1 MKDLIRK
8 YKRIFTTFAF
18 IILGYLAITL
28 YVTLKYN
35 FTQVVR
41 VVVQDTLGYNIDF
54 TSVEF
59 SFTNLRVNNVE
70 MKDASDNLVVKAPS
84 VYIRYNLTDAIKG
97 YFISEISVENPE
109 VYLTLYDYYHTNI
122 TDALGID
129 LDSEE
134 SSTYSP
140 LKAVRVNN
148 GRLHYRDISYTNEI
162 YKEVINLNGGL
173 TLYNANVDLE
183 FTGYSKEYADEK
195 LTFKLDTSGE
205 ETEFSIIGS
214 NLRVTDD
221 LLQYSFDDEGMIE
234 YLGGIADLNLT
245 VRGSNLYGYAYVKEA
260 SLLYEELLA
269 PANNIELEAFFNRDR
284 IELFAHGKV
293 LDNTIEFNLNKE
305 GNKLALDFKGKNLNS
320 IDILDNL
327 KSLEVSGVEGIIN
340 YAEATLTFDDI
351 SEEVPNMLMKAYFRS
366 NKLTY
371 NKSSIEEFKGEL
383 NYNLKEDRF
392 YIRDA
397 RLIGNFMEVSALP
410 ISTKLTLNGY
420 FDKNDVNIDYTLSN
434 KESFFGSEELKG
446 NLNYNFSKEE
456 LLVKNDSKDVDLNV
470 YINFQS
476 GLLELKGAL
485 KERININ
492 TSYEVSSSLDS
503 QVDISYNYK
512 TRELFRG
519 KGKLDLEN
527 GNVFDE
533 LALTIDND
541 EKNLIVKE
549 FYIKKGESFVDV
561 EGEINLEKLR
571 YKGEVKDFSL
581 NSKNYEG
588 NEVIPDF
595 SINGSFDFEGEKE
608 DVEVN
613 YSIKV
618 PYFDYYLKL
627 EEINLDGKISYINN
641 ELEGTMEGYTD
652 LFDYDPISFRDL
664 YLNLTFSKDQIKI
677 KHLKNRYVYINGEYS
692 IKENNL
698 DLNYLLEDYN
708 LDKINLPIEVLKGHL
723 GELSGKV
730 EGNLENPYLSVNL
743 EKSNLNINETEEA
756 FVGGHIDF
764 EGYKL
769 FLKEFVFKNN
779 KISGEIDFNK
789 KTLDLKVNLLE
800 SDLNKYYGD
809 ANIKYRVIGQLNLWG
824 DFDNIKAVSSV
835 NIDNIYYRGEKIP
848 DFFAK
853 FSYGGGSIYNFL
865 ESGKVSLTGL
875 SLLGEDDRSILDAV
889 GYFDISTREF
899 FFTLDNQRVNA
910 ESLQYLFEGI
920 KLNGYVNLNFEIKGI
935 AGESLDYSFDINS
948 KGLSYNDIVIDSIEG
963 KVYGDTQKVHI
974 DYINMEYDDNKLVS
988 QGNFNLESL
997 EYYFTMNA
1005 DDLNLEVL
1013 NLFLIGRVEGIK
1025 GIADID
1031 FLLSNEKTEGTIEVR
1046 NTEFSL
1052 LNNEITFLDINSK
1065 VRFNQN
1071 GMRIEEFGGKV
1082 NEGALDIDG
1091 YFNIPEI
1098 SQEILADRSLLLS
1111 DYEFKI
1117 KLDKMKYNYEKLI
1130 LLTLSSDLTMK
1141 NNILTGDIIVNNGT
1155 VFKIPEGKKEEE
1167 VLLKND
1173 EKDPSLFDTFYAK
1186 LNINTEE
1193 GILFNAD
1200 NIPLVDDIELNIEG
1214 GGILEYKE
1222 GEIYFTG
1229 RLITEKGVLT
1239 FNDNFFEVSSGIIVF
1254 DDASEAFPNVNPSI
1268 ALSSKTEIS
1277 NEEIYINI
1285 SGYYD
1290 SLQLNLSSSSGL
1302 NEEDITALLIFK
1314 KTLDETSANQVV
1326 KDILDR
1332 QLSDQIFSPISKEIE
1347 KMLNVSKVKI
1357 SSKLISAEDDEIKV
1371 TNDIILGAE
1380 IEIQDPLYEDIIYWN
1395 IKTKF
1400 SEQESG
1406 EVESYDL
1413 WLDYRINKTFSWR
1426 LGADLSERR
1435 QENKDKTNIY
1445 LGIDFKFDRE
1455 SIFELW
1461 EKY

>member
-8 YKRIFTTFAF
+8 YKRIFTAFAF
-18 IILGYLAITL
+18 IILGYLGITL
-28 YVTLKYN
+28 YITLKYN

-59 SFTNLRVNNVE
+59 SFANLRVNNVE

-84 VYIRYNLTDAIKG
+84 VYIKYNLADAVRG
-97 YFISEISVENPE
+97 YFISEIYVDRPE
-109 VYLTLYDYYHTNI
+109 VHLTIYDYYHTNI

-129 LDSEE
+129 LDSES

-140 LKAVRVNN
+140 LKAVRVNK
-148 GRLHYRDISYTNEI
+148 GKLYYKDISYTNEI
-162 YKEVINLNGGL
+162 YKEVIDMNGGL
-173 TLYNANVDLE
+173 TLYNANVDLS
-183 FTGYSKEYADEK
+183 FSGVSKNYSDEK

-221 LLQYSFDDEGMIE
+221 LLQYSFDDQGMIE
-234 YLGGIADLNLT
+234 YLGGIADLDLT
-245 VRGSNLYGYAYVKEA
+245 VRGSNLYGYAYVKDA
-260 SLLYEELLA
+260 SLLYEELLT
-269 PANNIELEAFFNRDR
+269 PAKNIELEAFFNRDR
-284 IELFAHGKV
+284 IEIFAHGKV
-293 LDNTIEFNLNKE
+293 LDNSIEFNLDKE
-305 GNKLALDFKGKNLNS
+305 GNALSLGFKGKNLNS
-320 IDILDNL
+320 VDILDNL
-327 KSLEVSGVEGIIN
+327 KSIDVDGVEGIIN
-340 YAEATLTFDDI
+340 YAEASLNFADL
-351 SEEVPNMLMKAYFRS
+351 SEENPNMLMKAYFRS

-383 NYNLKEDRF
+383 SYNLNEDRF
-392 YIRDA
+392 YINDA
-397 RLIGNFMEVSALP
+397 RFIGNFMEISSLP

-420 FDKNDVNIDYTLSN
+420 FDKKDVNIDYIISN
-434 KESFFGSEELKG
+434 KNSFFGSENLVG
-446 NLNYNFSKEE
+446 NFNYNFLEKE
-456 LLVKNDSKDVDLNV
+456 LIVKNNSEDINLNLT
-470 YINFQS
+470 INFES
-476 GLLELKGAL
+476 GLVEAKGSLKDDL
-485 KERININ
+485 SIN
-492 TSYEVSSSLDS
+492 TSYALNSTLDS
-503 QVDISYNYK
+503 QLDISYNYK
-512 TRELFRG
+512 TRELYKG
-519 KGKLDLEN
+519 KGSIELEEGNAFDKLFLK
-527 GNVFDE
+527 
-533 LALTIDND
+533 IDND
-541 EKNLIVKE
+541 KEKLLIEE
-549 FYIKKGESFVDV
+549 FYIKKGDSFVEV
-561 EGEINLEKLR
+561 EGEVNLEKLK
-571 YKGEVKDFSL
+571 YKGKVKAFSL
-581 NSKNYEG
+581 DSKNYDGDIE
-588 NEVIPDF
+588 IPDF
-595 SINGSFDFEGEKE
+595 SINGKFDFEGEK
-608 DVEVN
+608 DDITLDYKINVA
-613 YSIKV
+613 
-618 PYFDYYLKL
+618 YFDYYLRL
-627 EEINLDGKISYINN
+627 EEINLDGTIEYIND
-641 ELEGTMEGYTD
+641 ELYGTMEGYTD

-664 YLNLTFSKDQIKI
+664 YLNLTFTKEKI
-677 KHLKNRYVYINGEYS
+677 MVKHLKNRYVYINGEYNIS
-692 IKENNL
+692 ENNL

-708 LDKINLPIEVLKGHL
+708 LEKINLPTEVLKGYL

-730 EGNLENPYLSVNL
+730 EGNLENPFLSVNL
-743 EKSNLNINETEEA
+743 EKSNLNINGTEEA

-769 FLKEFVFKNN
+769 YLKEFVFKNN
-779 KISGEIDFNK
+779 TISGEIDFEK
-789 KTLDLKVNLLE
+789 KVLDLKVNLLE

-809 ANIKYRVIGQLNLWG
+809 VNIKYRVIGQLNLWG
-824 DFDNIKAVSSV
+824 EFDNIKAVSSV
-835 NIDNIYYRGEKIP
+835 NIDNIYYRGENIP

-853 FSYGGGSIYNFL
+853 FSYSGGSVYNFL
-865 ESGKVSLTGL
+865 ESGKVSLTSL

-899 FFTLDNQRVNA
+899 FFTLDNQRVDA
-910 ESLQYLFEGI
+910 ENLEYLFENI
-920 KLNGYVNLNFEIKGI
+920 KLKGNVDLDLEIKGVL
-935 AGESLDYSFDINS
+935 GEGLNYSFDIKS
-948 KGLSYNDIVIDSIEG
+948 KGLNYNDIIIDSIEG

-988 QGNFNLESL
+988 KGNFNLETL

-1013 NLFLIGRVEGIK
+1013 NLFLIGRVDGVEGI
-1025 GIADID
+1025 ANID
-1031 FLLSNEKTEGTIEVR
+1031 FVLSNEKTEGTIEVS
-1046 NTEFSL
+1046 ESKFSL
-1052 LNNEITFLDINSK
+1052 LDKSLSFSNINSK
-1065 VRFNQN
+1065 IRFNQS
-1071 GMRIEEFGGKV
+1071 GMRIEGFSGRL
-1082 NEGALDIDG
+1082 NEGNLEIGG
-1091 YFNIPEI
+1091 YFNIPDI
-1098 SQEILADRSLLLS
+1098 SQEILADKSLLLR

-1117 KLDKMKYNYEKLI
+1117 NLDKMKYTYDKVI
-1130 LLTLSSDLTMK
+1130 LLTVSSKLGLK
-1141 NNILTGDIIVNNGT
+1141 NNILTGDVIINNGT
-1155 VFKIPEGKKEEE
+1155 VFKIPEATQKEGD
-1167 VLLKND
+1167 LLIND
-1173 EKDPSLFDTFYAK
+1173 EKDPSLFDSFYAK

-1222 GEIYFTG
+1222 GEVYFTG
-1229 RLITEKGVLT
+1229 RLITEKGILT

-1254 DDASEAFPNVNPSI
+1254 DNATEAFPNVNPSI
-1268 ALSSKTEIS
+1268 ALNSKTEIS
-1277 NEEIYINI
+1277 NEEIYVNI

-1290 SLQLNLSSSSGL
+1290 NLQLSLSSSSGL
-1302 NEEDITALLIFK
+1302 SEEDITSLLIFK
-1314 KTLDETSANQVV
+1314 KTLDETTANQVV

-1400 SEQESG
+1400 SERESG

-1413 WLDYRINKTFSWR
+1413 WLDYRINRTFSWR

-1455 SIFELW
+1455 SIFDLW